1 MDIKKLKTLTYLRFF
16 AGIPVLGLFFFLPAG
31 TIYFWEAWLFLVV
44 LFTPIFFTMQYLLK
58 NDPGLLERRMR
69 TREKAGE
76 QSLIIKLSFV
86 YFLVT
91 FLLPGFDKRYGWS
104 NTPVWLVLGADLI
117 VLAGYFVVFLVFREN
132 SYASRTV
139 EVDEGQKV
147 IDTGPYA
154 VVRHPMY
161 SGVTALYVISPLA
174 LGSYW
179 AVIPALL
186 IVPIIVARIMSEER
200 ILAKDL
206 PGYTEYQKKVKYR
219 LLPGVW

>member
-1 MDIKKLKTLTYLRFF
+1 MDIKKLKALTYLRFF

-31 TIYFWEAWLFLVV
+31 TLNYWEAWLYLVV
-44 LFTPIFFTMQYLLK
+44 LFTPIFFVMQYLFK

-76 QSLIIKLSFV
+76 QSLIIKLSYV
-86 YFLVT
+86 YFLGV
-91 FLLPGFDKRYGWS
+91 FLLPGFDKRFGWS
-104 NTPVWLVLGADLI
+104 DTPVWLVLVADLI
-117 VLAGYFVVFLVFREN
+117 VLAGYAMVILVFREN

-139 EVDEGQKV
+139 EVDEDQKV
-147 IDTGPYA
+147 IDSGPYA

-161 SGVTALYVISPLA
+161 SGLTALYVISPLA

-179 AVIPALL
+179 ALIPAVL
-186 IVPIIVARIMSEER
+186 IVPILIARILSEER

>member
-1 MDIKKLKTLTYLRFF
+1 MDIKKLKALTYLRFF

-31 TIYFWEAWLFLVV
+31 TLNYWEAWLYLVV
-44 LFTPIFFTMQYLLK
+44 LFTPIFFVMQYLFK

-76 QSLIIKLSFV
+76 QSLIIKLSYV
-86 YFLVT
+86 YFLGV
-91 FLLPGFDKRYGWS
+91 FLLPGFDKRFGWS
-104 NTPVWLVLGADLI
+104 DTPVWLVLVADLI
-117 VLAGYFVVFLVFREN
+117 VLAGYAMVILVFREN

-147 IDTGPYA
+147 IDSGPYA

-161 SGVTALYVISPLA
+161 SGLTALYVISPLA

-179 AVIPALL
+179 ALIPAVL
-186 IVPIIVARIMSEER
+186 IVPILVARILSEER

>member
-1 MDIKKLKTLTYLRFF
+1 MDIKKLKALTYLRFF

-31 TIYFWEAWLFLVV
+31 TLDYWEAWLYLAV

-69 TREKAGE
+69 TKEKAGE

-86 YFLVT
+86 YFLGV
-91 FLLPGFDKRYGWS
+91 FVLPGFDKRFGWS
-104 NTPVWLVLGADLI
+104 NTPTWLVLVADLI
-117 VLAGYFVVFLVFREN
+117 VLAGYIMVFLVFREN

-139 EVDEGQKV
+139 EVDEDQKV

-161 SGVTALYVISPLA
+161 SGLIALYVISPLA

-179 AVIPALL
+179 ALIPALL
-186 IVPIIVARIMSEER
+186 IVPILVARILSEER
-200 ILAKDL
+200 ILAREL
-206 PGYTEYQKKVKYR
+206 PGYKEYQKKVKYR

>member
-1 MDIKKLKTLTYLRFF
+1 MDIKKLKRLTYLRFF

-31 TIYFWEAWLFLVV
+31 TLNYWEAWLYLVV
-44 LFTPIFFTMQYLLK
+44 LFTPIFFVMQYLLK

-69 TREKAGE
+69 MREQAGE
-76 QSLIIKLSFV
+76 QGLIIKLSFV

-91 FLLPGFDKRYGWS
+91 FLLPGFDKRFGWS
-104 NTPVWLVLGADLI
+104 EVPVWLVLVADLI
-117 VLAGYFVVFLVFREN
+117 VLAGYIVVILVFREN

-139 EVDEGQKV
+139 EVDEDQKV
-147 IDTGPYA
+147 IDTGPYS

-161 SGVTALYVISPLA
+161 SGLTALYVISPLA

-179 AVIPALL
+179 ALIPALL
-186 IVPIIVARIMSEER
+186 IVPIIVARIVSEEK
-200 ILAKDL
+200 ILAEEL

>member
-1 MDIKKLKTLTYLRFF
+1 MDIKKLKRLTYLRFF

-31 TIYFWEAWLFLVV
+31 TLNYWEAWLYLVV
-44 LFTPIFFTMQYLLK
+44 LFTPIFFVMQYLLK
-58 NDPGLLERRMR
+58 NDPALLERRMR
-69 TREKAGE
+69 MREQAGE
-76 QSLIIKLSFV
+76 QGLIIKLSFV

-91 FLLPGFDKRYGWS
+91 FLLPGFDKRFGWS
-104 NTPVWLVLGADLI
+104 DVPVWLVLVADLI
-117 VLAGYFVVFLVFREN
+117 VLASYIVVILVFREN

-139 EVDEGQKV
+139 EVDEDQKV
-147 IDTGPYA
+147 IDTGPYS

-161 SGVTALYVISPLA
+161 SGLTALYVISPLA

-179 AVIPALL
+179 ALIPALL
-186 IVPIIVARIMSEER
+186 IVPIIVARIVSEEK
-200 ILAKDL
+200 ILAEEL

>member
-1 MDIKKLKTLTYLRFF
+1 MDIKKLKRLTYLRFF

-31 TIYFWEAWLFLVV
+31 TLNYWEAWLYLVV
-44 LFTPIFFTMQYLLK
+44 LFTPIFFVMQYLLK
-58 NDPGLLERRMR
+58 NDPALLERRMR
-69 TREKAGE
+69 MREQAGE
-76 QSLIIKLSFV
+76 QGLIIKLSFV

-91 FLLPGFDKRYGWS
+91 FLLPGLDKRFGWS
-104 NTPVWLVLGADLI
+104 DVPVWLVLVADLI
-117 VLAGYFVVFLVFREN
+117 VLASYIVVILVFREN

-139 EVDEGQKV
+139 EVDEDQKV
-147 IDTGPYA
+147 IDTGPYS

-161 SGVTALYVISPLA
+161 SGLTALYVISPLA

-179 AVIPALL
+179 ALIPALL
-186 IVPIIVARIMSEER
+186 IVPIIVARIVSEEK
-200 ILAKDL
+200 ILAEEL

>member
-1 MDIKKLKTLTYLRFF
+1 MDIKKLKRLTYLRFF

-31 TIYFWEAWLFLVV
+31 TLNYWEAWLYLVV
-44 LFTPIFFTMQYLLK
+44 LFTPIFFVMQYLLK
-58 NDPGLLERRMR
+58 NDPALLERRMR
-69 TREKAGE
+69 MREQAGE
-76 QSLIIKLSFV
+76 QGLIIKLSFV

-91 FLLPGFDKRYGWS
+91 FLLPGFDKRFGWS
-104 NTPVWLVLGADLI
+104 DVPVWLVLVADLI
-117 VLAGYFVVFLVFREN
+117 VLAGYIVVILVFREN

-139 EVDEGQKV
+139 EVDEDQKV
-147 IDTGPYA
+147 IDTGPYS

-161 SGVTALYVISPLA
+161 SGLTALYVISPLA

-179 AVIPALL
+179 ALIPALL
-186 IVPIIVARIMSEER
+186 IVPIIVARIVSEEK
-200 ILAKDL
+200 ILAEEL